1 MAKIKRF
8 TVQFLD
14 NDQKTKRGDLIEISA
29 ESKKQAI
36 RKACKIA
43 GFPYP
48 SPYFS
53 LVSEKNDPKP
63 KQKQKQK
70 IEPESN

>member
-1 MAKIKRF
+1 MAKIKKF

-14 NDQKTKRGDLIEISA
+14 DDQKTKRGDLIEISA
-29 ESKKQAI
+29 ESKKQAV

-43 GFPYP
+43 GYPYP

-53 LVSEKNDPKP
+53 LVSEKKDDPKP
-63 KQKQKQK
+63 KQK
-70 IEPESN
+70 IESKSKSD

>member
-1 MAKIKRF
+1 MAKITKF

-14 NDQKTKRGDLIEISA
+14 DDQKTKRGVLIEVSA
-29 ESKKQAI
+29 ESKKQAV
-36 RKACKIA
+36 RKACKVA
-43 GFPYP
+43 GYPYP

-63 KQKQKQK
+63 KSVPKPK
-70 IEPESN
+70 SD